1 MLGTF
6 PTSASMQDALET
18 MPRGTHEK
26 LTDTQSVFS
35 SVAPSLP
42 ASDVTDGAR
51 GRSTAPSRT
60 FARHFSHTHP
70 TSFATIIERCNHK
83 KHRVL
88 GRAVSGVSD
97 SYFQLRS

>member
-51 GRSTAPSRT
+51 RPEHGSQQDLRPSLLTHAPYELCHHNRKVQPQKT
-60 FARHFSHTHP
+60 QGA
-70 TSFATIIERCNHK
+70 
-83 KHRVL
+83 
-88 GRAVSGVSD
+88 G
-97 SYFQLRS
+97 